1 VDRLFRPWRMEYVKG
16 PRPDGCVFC
25 AALADGEDERNHILH
40 RGETCFVILNAYP
53 YNTGHAMILPN
64 RCIVDVTEMTEEEGH
79 ETMAI
84 IPKLVASFRETMNCQ
99 GVNVG
104 LNLGDAAGG
113 SIAHL
118 HWHLVPRWGGDTNF
132 MPIIGDAKVVVEM
145 LDETYRRLRASVET
159 WS

>member
-1 VDRLFRPWRMEYVKG
+1 MDYVTG

-25 AALADGEDERNHILH
+25 HALESDEDAANYLLH
-40 RGETCFVILNAYP
+40 RGETCFVILNRYP

-64 RCIVDVTEMTEEEGH
+64 RCITDVTEMTEEEGQ
-79 ETMAI
+79 ETMA
-84 IPKLVASFRETMNCQ
+84 LVPRLVQTYRETMNCQ

-132 MPIIGDAKVVVEM
+132 MPIVGDAKVVVEM
-145 LDETYRRLRASVET
+145 LDETYRRLKPSVEEWT
-159 WS
+159 

>member
-1 VDRLFRPWRMEYVKG
+1 MAYVTG

-25 AALADGEDERNHILH
+25 DALAANEDEQNYILH
-40 RGETCFVILNAYP
+40 RGATCFVILNAYP

-64 RCIVDVTEMTEEEGH
+64 RHIVDVTEMTTEESH
-79 ETMAI
+79 ETMA
-84 IPKLVASFRETMNCQ
+84 LVPRLVRTFRETMGCQ

-132 MPIIGDAKVVVEM
+132 MPVIGEAKVVVEM
-145 LDETYRRLRASVET
+145 LDDTYRRLRPSVEGWT
-159 WS
+159 

>member
-1 VDRLFRPWRMEYVKG
+1 MDYVTG

-25 AALADGEDERNHILH
+25 HALESDEDAANYLLH
-40 RGETCFVILNAYP
+40 RGETCFVILNRYP

-64 RCIVDVTEMTEEEGH
+64 RCITDVTEMTEEEGQ
-79 ETMAI
+79 ETMA
-84 IPKLVASFRETMNCQ
+84 LVPRLVQTYRETMNCQ

-132 MPIIGDAKVVVEM
+132 MPIVGDAKVVVEM
-145 LDETYRRLRASVET
+145 LDETYRRLKPSVEDWT
-159 WS
+159 